1 MRRIQLPDCF
11 EARYVVGRSL
21 FLVPVLTFLLFVF
34 WRVHSSWFWLF
45 EIKYVIFVGIGVW
58 MTIDKVESER
68 NSVEKYWSI
77 HSKCTISLPTEF
89 FILTAVG
96 LTVGAIMAL
105 VKTDWRWIAVASVL
119 CVLMWLGLVLRS
131 LVYYRWLNK
140 ILARV
145 DALQ

>member
-68 NSVEKYWSI
+68 NSVEVLVDSFEM
-77 HSKCTISLPTEF
+77 HNFPTDG
-89 FILTAVG
+89 ILYLNRRRTHCRCNHGPRQNG
-96 LTVGAIMAL
+96 LAM
-105 VKTDWRWIAVASVL
+105 DRR
-119 CVLMWLGLVLRS
+119 CVRSLRS
-131 LVYYRWLNK
+131 NVAWPCAA
-140 ILARV
+140 LAGLLPL
-145 DALQ
+145 A